1 MNLDP
6 AMSNEACLTLLLK
19 HVENS
24 KKDEINVEIVNRLKK
39 FFNCN
44 TEAIIPHVEE

>member
-6 AMSNEACLTLLLK
+6 NMSNEATLTLLLK

-24 KKDEINVEIVNRLKK
+24 KKEEGNVEVVNKLRK

-44 TEAIIPHVEE
+44 TEAIMYHVEE